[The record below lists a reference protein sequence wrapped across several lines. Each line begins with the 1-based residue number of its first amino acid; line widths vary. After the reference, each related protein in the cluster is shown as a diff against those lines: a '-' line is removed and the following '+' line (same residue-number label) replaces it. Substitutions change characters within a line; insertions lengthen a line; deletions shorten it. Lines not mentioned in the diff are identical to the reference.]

1 MDDTTTRTPP
11 RVSRSPWWEIVRVF
25 LTLGALSP
33 SGPGLTGVLQTEVQ
47 EKRAWLSQARFVE
60 GVALVNML
68 PGPSGAQMS
77 IFLGYIRTGWW
88 GGLLAGL
95 CFLLPSFVI
104 MLLLTLLY
112 THYGALPGLRG
123 VFRGLNPVVIGIFA
137 VAVYRL
143 STAAI
148 TEVTQG
154 VLALAGALAL
164 WVTPLGIVSILLLA
178 GALGVALYGSRPWG
192 LVATTVVA
200 ALQGVLAWS
209 PPWLHLAALS
219 GWASSPGA
227 SLHPPGVGQIGLFF
241 AKVGLFTFGGGL
253 VLLAFLQDQV
263 VQHLQW
269 LSPQAFLDGLAL
281 GRLTP
286 GPIPMLAAFIGYN
299 VAGLG
304 GAVVAGVAIFV
315 PSFVLMLSLLPML
328 EHLEQ
333 VAWLNAARQGMS
345 PAIIGMIAVTLLK
358 VLPTAVSGLFPGVL
372 ALATVGA
379 MVGWRVG
386 PVPLMAVGAAIGA
399 MGLLWGPE

>member
-1 MDDTTTRTPP
+1 MDETPTRTPP
-11 RVSRSPWWEIVRVF
+11 RVAHAPWWELVRVF

-33 SGPGLTGVLQTEVQ
+33 SGPGLTGVLQTEIQ
-47 EKRAWLSQARFVE
+47 EKRGWLSQARFVE

-68 PGPSGAQMS
+68 PGPGGAQLS
-77 IFLGYIRTGWW
+77 IFLGYLRAGWW
-88 GGLLAGL
+88 GGLLAGS
-95 CFLLPSFVI
+95 CFLLPSFVV
-104 MLLLTLLY
+104 MLTLTLLY

-123 VFRGLNPVVIGIFA
+123 VFNGLNPVVVGIFA

-148 TEVTQG
+148 TDVPQG
-154 VLALAGALAL
+154 MLALAAALAL
-164 WVTPLGIVSILLLA
+164 GLTPVGIVPLLLLA
-178 GALGVALYGSRPWG
+178 GALGVAWYGSRPWG
-192 LVATTVVA
+192 LVATTGVA
-200 ALQGVLAWS
+200 VLQGLFVWS
-209 PPWLHLAALS
+209 PRWLPLPALPA
-219 GWASSPGA
+219 WASSSGA
-227 SLHPPGVGQIGLFF
+227 SLHPPGLGQIGLFF

-269 LSPQAFLDGLAL
+269 LSPQEFLDGLAL

-286 GPIPMLAAFIGYN
+286 GPIPMLAAFIGYK

-328 EHLEQ
+328 AHLER

-358 VLPTAVSGLFPGVL
+358 LVPTAVPGLFPAVL

-386 PVPLMAVGAAIGA
+386 PVPLMAVGAALGVL
-399 MGLLWGPE
+399 GRLWGTG

>member
-1 MDDTTTRTPP
+1 MRTAP
-11 RVSRSPWWEIVRVF
+11 RVGRSPWWELVRIF

-47 EKRAWLSQARFVE
+47 EKRGWLSQARFVE

-68 PGPSGAQMS
+68 PGPGGAQLS
-77 IFLGYIRTGWW
+77 IFLGYIRAGWW

-95 CFLLPSFVI
+95 CFLLPSFVV
-104 MLLLTLLY
+104 MLTLTLLY
-112 THYGALPGLRG
+112 TRYGALPGLRG
-123 VFRGLNPVVIGIFA
+123 VFQGLNPVVVGIFA

-143 STAAI
+143 SRAAI
-148 TEVTQG
+148 TDVPQG

-164 WVTPLGIVSILLLA
+164 WVTPVGIVPLLLLA
-178 GALGVALYGSRPWG
+178 GALGVVLYRSRPWG

-200 ALQGVLAWS
+200 ALQGVLLWR
-209 PPWLHLAALS
+209 PPWLPLPVLPA
-219 GWASSPGA
+219 WASSAGA
-227 SLHPPGVGQIGLFF
+227 RPHPPGVGQIGLFF

-269 LSPQAFLDGLAL
+269 LTPQAFLDGLAL

-286 GPIPMLAAFIGYN
+286 GPIPMLAAFIGYK

-315 PSFVLMLSLLPML
+315 PSFVLMLSL
-328 EHLEQ
+328 
-333 VAWLNAARQGMS
+333 
-345 PAIIGMIAVTLLK
+345 
-358 VLPTAVSGLFPGVL
+358 
-372 ALATVGA
+372 
-379 MVGWRVG
+379 
-386 PVPLMAVGAAIGA
+386 
-399 MGLLWGPE
+399 

>member
-11 RVSRSPWWEIVRVF
+11 RFARTLWWELVRVF

-33 SGPGLTGVLQTEVQ
+33 SGPGLTGVLQTEIQ

-68 PGPSGAQMS
+68 PGPGGAQLS
-77 IFLGYIRTGWW
+77 IFLGYIRAGWW

-104 MLLLTLLY
+104 MLTLTLLY
-112 THYGALPGLRG
+112 SHYGALPGLRG
-123 VFRGLNPVVIGIFA
+123 VFSGLNPVVVGIFA

-143 STAAI
+143 SRAAI
-148 TEVTQG
+148 TDVPQG

-164 WVTPLGIVSILLLA
+164 GVTPLGIVPLLVLA
-178 GALGVALYGSRPWG
+178 GALGVVLYGSRPWG
-192 LVATTVVA
+192 VVATTVVA
-200 ALQGVLAWS
+200 ALQGVLVWS
-209 PPWLHLAALS
+209 PPWLHLPALS
-219 GWASSPGA
+219 GWAASPGA
-227 SLHPPGVGQIGLFF
+227 SLHPPGLGQIGLFF

-269 LSPQAFLDGLAL
+269 LSPQEFLDGLAL

-286 GPIPMLAAFIGYN
+286 GPIPMLAAFIGYK

-328 EHLEQ
+328 EHLER

-358 VLPTAVSGLFPGVL
+358 LLPTAVSGIFPGVL
-372 ALATVGA
+372 ALVTVGA
-379 MVGWRVG
+379 MVGWHVG

-399 MGLLWGPE
+399 MGQLWGAG

>member
-1 MDDTTTRTPP
+1 MDDTTTRPPP
-11 RVSRSPWWEIVRVF
+11 RVSRSPWWEIVRIF

-77 IFLGYIRTGWW
+77 IFLGYIRPGWW

-137 VAVYRL
+137 VAVYR
-143 STAAI
+143 
-148 TEVTQG
+148 
-154 VLALAGALAL
+154 
-164 WVTPLGIVSILLLA
+164 
-178 GALGVALYGSRPWG
+178 SRPWG

-200 ALQGVLAWS
+200 ALQGVLVWS
-209 PPWLHLAALS
+209 PPWLPLPALS

-286 GPIPMLAAFIGYN
+286 GPIPMLAAFIGYK

-328 EHLEQ
+328 EHLER

-379 MVGWRVG
+379 MVRWRVG

-399 MGLLWGPE
+399 IGLLWGAG

>member
-148 TEVTQG
+148 TDVTQG

-227 SLHPPGVGQIGLFF
+227 SLHPPGLGQIGLFF

-269 LSPQAFLDGLAL
+269 LSPQEFLDGLAL

-286 GPIPMLAAFIGYN
+286 GPIPMLAAFIGYK

-328 EHLEQ
+328 EHLER

-372 ALATVGA
+372 AAG
-379 MVGWRVG
+379 
-386 PVPLMAVGAAIGA
+386 
-399 MGLLWGPE
+399 

>member
-1 MDDTTTRTPP
+1 MRTAP
-11 RVSRSPWWEIVRVF
+11 RVGRSPWWELVRIF

-33 SGPGLTGVLQTEVQ
+33 SGPGLTGVLQTEIQ

-68 PGPSGAQMS
+68 PGPGGAQLS
-77 IFLGYIRTGWW
+77 IFLGYIRAGWW

-104 MLLLTLLY
+104 MLTLTLLY
-112 THYGALPGLRG
+112 THYGTLPGLRG
-123 VFRGLNPVVIGIFA
+123 VFQGLNPVVVGIFA

-148 TEVTQG
+148 TDVPQG

-164 WVTPLGIVSILLLA
+164 GVTPVGIVPLLLLA
-178 GALGVALYGSRPWG
+178 GALGVVLYGSRPWG
-192 LVATTVVA
+192 MVATTVVA
-200 ALQGVLAWS
+200 ALQGVLLWRPS
-209 PPWLHLAALS
+209 WLSLPALP
-219 GWASSPGA
+219 GWASGAGARPSPPD
-227 SLHPPGVGQIGLFF
+227 LGQIGLFF

-269 LSPQAFLDGLAL
+269 LTPQAFLDGLAL

-286 GPIPMLAAFIGYN
+286 GPIPMLAAFIGYH

-328 EHLEQ
+328 EHLER
-333 VAWLNAARQGMS
+333 VAWLTAARQGMN
-345 PAIIGMIAVTLLK
+345 PAIIGMIAVALLK

-379 MVGWRVG
+379 MVGWRVS
-386 PVPLMAVGAAIGA
+386 PVPLMAVGAALGA
-399 MGLLWGPE
+399 MGWLWGAG

>member
-1 MDDTTTRTPP
+1 MRTAP
-11 RVSRSPWWEIVRVF
+11 RVCRSPWWELVRIF

-33 SGPGLTGVLQTEVQ
+33 SGPGLTGVLQTEIQ
-47 EKRAWLSQARFVE
+47 EKRGWLSQARFVE

-68 PGPSGAQMS
+68 PGPGGAQLS
-77 IFLGYIRTGWW
+77 IFLGYIRAGWW

-104 MLLLTLLY
+104 MLTLTLLY
-112 THYGALPGLRG
+112 SHYGALPGLRG
-123 VFRGLNPVVIGIFA
+123 VFQGLNPVVVGIFA

-143 STAAI
+143 SMAAI
-148 TEVTQG
+148 TDVPQG
-154 VLALAGALAL
+154 VLALGGALAL
-164 WVTPLGIVSILLLA
+164 GVTPVGIVPLLLLA
-178 GALGVALYGSRPWG
+178 GALGVVLYGSRPWG

-200 ALQGVLAWS
+200 ALQGVLLWR
-209 PPWLHLAALS
+209 PPWLPLPVLPA
-219 GWASSPGA
+219 WASSAGA
-227 SLHPPGVGQIGLFF
+227 RPHPPGVGQVGLFF

-269 LSPQAFLDGLAL
+269 LTPQAFLDGLAL

-286 GPIPMLAAFIGYN
+286 GPIPMLAAFIGYH

-328 EHLEQ
+328 EHLER
-333 VAWLNAARQGMS
+333 VAWLTAARQGMS
-345 PAIIGMIAVTLLK
+345 PAIIGMIAVALLK

-386 PVPLMAVGAAIGA
+386 PVPLMAVGAALGA
-399 MGLLWGPE
+399 LGWLWGAG